1 MEIEP
6 PNGTSFARGSSVVVP
21 LKTKYN
27 LGELTQVKVGHTNIG
42 TGSGWLLQNIDI
54 LDEKKHKWSFP
65 CGHFIDGQD
74 DVLYELLSIV
84 TRSELK
90 ITLPA
95 HKTATSSDKDKGKIL
110 GLLCG
115 GYTLQSQDKD
125 VCEDHF
131 TFIDRYKAKSNGFH
145 LLGVADGVHIEVR
158 PFSVIEE

>member
-1 MEIEP
+1 M
-6 PNGTSFARGSSVVVP
+6 
-21 LKTKYN
+21 
-27 LGELTQVKVGHTNIG
+27 
-42 TGSGWLLQNIDI
+42 QNIDI

-74 DVLYELLSIV
+74 DVLYELLSVV

-145 LLGVADGVHIEVR
+145 LLGVADGVHIEVGLY
-158 PFSVIEE
+158 SVVEE